1 MLETESVPRDMGP
14 LPPGSVLVTHLQPE
28 NQEGLGCPRVLP
40 TKGTDCHSG
49 PEDEGAVALGQ
60 LRVRPSVAPTE
71 ESPVA
76 LWGLPPPRRA
86 SGRHGALL
94 RLVDL
99 ILGCVAI
106 SLEGLIDRKSVV

>member
-1 MLETESVPRDMGP
+1 MPRDMGP

-28 NQEGLGCPRVLP
+28 HQEGLGCPRVLP

-76 LWGLPPPRRA
+76 LWGLPPPPQGFRA
-86 SGRHGALL
+86 PWGPVETGGPDS
-94 RLVDL
+94 RLCGHL
-99 ILGCVAI
+99 T
-106 SLEGLIDRKSVV
+106 